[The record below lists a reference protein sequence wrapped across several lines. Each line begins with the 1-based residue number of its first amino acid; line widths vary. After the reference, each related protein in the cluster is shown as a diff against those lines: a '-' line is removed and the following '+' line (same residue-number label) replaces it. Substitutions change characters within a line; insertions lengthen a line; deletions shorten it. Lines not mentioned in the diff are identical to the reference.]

1 MEGLIFGLLRY
12 FRLSFQRWG
21 WIFTIW
27 PISEAVKTVEW
38 SIVKFKRAIRNGE
51 PMTADKGLAL
61 QILLA

>member
-38 SIVKFKRAIRNGE
+38 SIVKFKRAIRNRE

-61 QILLA
+61 